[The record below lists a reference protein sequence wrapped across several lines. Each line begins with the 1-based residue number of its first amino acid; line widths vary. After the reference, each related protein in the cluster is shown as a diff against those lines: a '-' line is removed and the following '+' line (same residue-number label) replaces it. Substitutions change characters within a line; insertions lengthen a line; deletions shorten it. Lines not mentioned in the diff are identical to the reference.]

1 MYHIIL
7 AGGRGTRFWPLST
20 EKKPKQFLDIIDETS
35 LIKSTYNRLCKI
47 SSPENIFIITSEK
60 YVNIILEE
68 INDIQKN
75 NIIIEPSP
83 KSTAPA
89 IYLATNYIKEMDKD
103 AMIGV
108 YPSDHFIK
116 GEKQFSDTINK
127 INVFLNINIQS
138 IVTIGINPS
147 FPSTS
152 YGYIKATNSLKNKFL
167 KIESFIEK
175 PSKKIAE
182 KLIKDDKVLWNSGMF
197 FYNASTMLNEIE
209 KFIPDLKDLF
219 IKNSIVDTPLK

>member
-47 SSPENIFIITSEK
+47 SSHKNIFIITSEK
-60 YVNIILEE
+60 YIKIVSEE
-68 INDIQKN
+68 IKDIPKK

-89 IYLATNYIKEMDKD
+89 IYLATNYIKEIDKD
-103 AMIGV
+103 AKIGV

-116 GEKQFSDTINK
+116 GEKQFSDRK
-127 INVFLNINIQS
+127 R
-138 IVTIGINPS
+138 
-147 FPSTS
+147 
-152 YGYIKATNSLKNKFL
+152 Y
-167 KIESFIEK
+167 
-175 PSKKIAE
+175 
-182 KLIKDDKVLWNSGMF
+182 F
-197 FYNASTMLNEIE
+197 FW
-209 KFIPDLKDLF
+209 
-219 IKNSIVDTPLK
+219 